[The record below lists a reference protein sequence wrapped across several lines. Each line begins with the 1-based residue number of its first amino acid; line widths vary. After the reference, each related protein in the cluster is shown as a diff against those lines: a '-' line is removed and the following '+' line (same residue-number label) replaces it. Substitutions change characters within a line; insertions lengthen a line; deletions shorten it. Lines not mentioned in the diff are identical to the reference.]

1 MVSQQLVI
9 QCDVLKNWIYRIF
22 LKSAYWFP
30 LYIMIFFIIY
40 SKIYCHIL
48 FFLNFVSIFVAA
60 TKTSRDEADGTNEL
74 HVDNDREEIGIPSEF
89 LLHDYIYAYRYSGG

>member
-1 MVSQQLVI
+1 M
-9 QCDVLKNWIYRIF
+9 
-22 LKSAYWFP
+22 
-30 LYIMIFFIIY
+30 
-40 SKIYCHIL
+40 